1 MEVYIKM
8 KAILGNVWI
17 KRIASLVSIS
27 YAIMVCCLCY
37 RSIFFNIEI
46 SSAFSLC
53 MFVSGVSLISLVIM
67 LYSRKQVLT
76 RLASV
81 IILPAMLPVVLLYF
95 GKWSLI
101 IPIIATGII
110 ILLLSGSGEGFKT
123 AFGTVFLLMYIFGAL
138 AYFLASTLFV
148 TTTITHTVDSGVSP
162 SGLYRYYVVNTEDS
176 SNGSTA
182 VSVEP
187 NYADEHIPFATFT
200 LKEIERVVYLERPMA
215 ESADIQWT
223 TQSRSEIT
231 SYLNSI
237 SDAITVHLSES
248 QLKKLGYTYD
258 NKLELMLS
266 DLKFSK
272 KKELGKTASDVD
284 DIPLDNLT
292 DDQLSVMR
300 MAKDE
305 SGRYYIKE
313 MPEGLAD
320 ELGKKANKRVYLSSL
335 TDSQM
340 SEYFCVEKD
349 TAVYLKDLTDE
360 QLASFGVPESGDVMT
375 YNGKVCFRYYVAI
388 LENYFDVD
396 DRTLSFSLIS

>member
-1 MEVYIKM
+1 
-8 KAILGNVWI
+8 
-17 KRIASLVSIS
+17 
-27 YAIMVCCLCY
+27 
-37 RSIFFNIEI
+37 
-46 SSAFSLC
+46 
-53 MFVSGVSLISLVIM
+53 
-67 LYSRKQVLT
+67 
-76 RLASV
+76 
-81 IILPAMLPVVLLYF
+81 
-95 GKWSLI
+95 
-101 IPIIATGII
+101 
-110 ILLLSGSGEGFKT
+110 
-123 AFGTVFLLMYIFGAL
+123 
-138 AYFLASTLFV
+138 
-148 TTTITHTVDSGVSP
+148 
-162 SGLYRYYVVNTEDS
+162 
-176 SNGSTA
+176 
-182 VSVEP
+182 
-187 NYADEHIPFATFT
+187 
-200 LKEIERVVYLERPMA
+200 MA
-215 ESADIQWT
+215 ESVDIQWI

-237 SDAITVHLSES
+237 SDTITVHLSES

-300 MAKDE
+300 VAKDE
-305 SGRYYIKE
+305 NGRYYIKE
-313 MPEGLAD
+313 MPKGLD
-320 ELGKKANKRVYLSSL
+320 EELGDKANKRVYLSSL

-349 TAVYLKDLTDE
+349 TSVYLKDLTDE

>member
-17 KRIASLVSIS
+17 KRIASLVSIA

-37 RSIFFNIEI
+37 KSIFFNIEI

-53 MFVSGVSLISLVIM
+53 LFVSGVSLISLVVM

-101 IPIIATGII
+101 IPIIVTGII

-162 SGLYRYYVVNTEDS
+162 SGRYRYYVINTEDS
-176 SNGSTA
+176 SNGSTE

-215 ESADIQWT
+215 ESVDIQWI

-237 SDAITVHLSES
+237 SDTITVHLSES

-300 MAKDE
+300 VAKDE
-305 SGRYYIKE
+305 NGRYYIKE
-313 MPEGLAD
+313 MPKGLD
-320 ELGKKANKRVYLSSL
+320 EELGDKANKRVYLSSL

-349 TAVYLKDLTDE
+349 TSVYLKDLTDE

-388 LENYFDVD
+388 LENYFDVY

>member
-1 MEVYIKM
+1 M

-17 KRIASLVSIS
+17 KRIASLVSIA

-37 RSIFFNIEI
+37 KSIFFNIEI

-53 MFVSGVSLISLVIM
+53 LFVSGVSLISLVVM

-101 IPIIATGII
+101 IPIIVTGII

-162 SGLYRYYVVNTEDS
+162 SGRYRYYVINTEDS
-176 SNGSTA
+176 SNGSTE

-215 ESADIQWT
+215 ESVDIQWI

-237 SDAITVHLSES
+237 SDTITVHLSES

-300 MAKDE
+300 VAKDE
-305 SGRYYIKE
+305 NGRYYIKE
-313 MPEGLAD
+313 MPKGLD
-320 ELGKKANKRVYLSSL
+320 EELGDKANKRVYLSSL

-349 TAVYLKDLTDE
+349 TSVYLKDLTDE

-388 LENYFDVD
+388 LENYFDVY

>member
-1 MEVYIKM
+1 M

-215 ESADIQWT
+215 ESADIQWI

>member
-17 KRIASLVSIS
+17 KRIASLVSIA

-37 RSIFFNIEI
+37 KSIFFNIEI

-53 MFVSGVSLISLVIM
+53 LFVSGVSLISLVVM

-101 IPIIATGII
+101 IPIIVTGII

-162 SGLYRYYVVNTEDS
+162 SGRYRYYVINTEDS
-176 SNGSTA
+176 SNGSTE

-215 ESADIQWT
+215 ESVDIQWI

-237 SDAITVHLSES
+237 SDTITVHLSES

-300 MAKDE
+300 VAKDE
-305 SGRYYIKE
+305 NGRYYIKE
-313 MPEGLAD
+313 MPKGLD
-320 ELGKKANKRVYLSSL
+320 EELGDKANKRVYLSSL

-349 TAVYLKDLTDE
+349 TSVYLKDLTDE

>member
-1 MEVYIKM
+1 M

-17 KRIASLVSIS
+17 KRIASLVSIA

-37 RSIFFNIEI
+37 KSIFFNIEI

-53 MFVSGVSLISLVIM
+53 LFVSGVSLISLVVM

-101 IPIIATGII
+101 IPIIVTGII

-162 SGLYRYYVVNTEDS
+162 SGRYRYYVINTEDS
-176 SNGSTA
+176 SNGSTE

-215 ESADIQWT
+215 ESVDIQWI

-237 SDAITVHLSES
+237 SDTITVHLSES

-300 MAKDE
+300 VAKDE
-305 SGRYYIKE
+305 NGRYYIKE
-313 MPEGLAD
+313 MPKGLD
-320 ELGKKANKRVYLSSL
+320 EELGDKANKRVYLSSL

-349 TAVYLKDLTDE
+349 TSVYLKDLTDE